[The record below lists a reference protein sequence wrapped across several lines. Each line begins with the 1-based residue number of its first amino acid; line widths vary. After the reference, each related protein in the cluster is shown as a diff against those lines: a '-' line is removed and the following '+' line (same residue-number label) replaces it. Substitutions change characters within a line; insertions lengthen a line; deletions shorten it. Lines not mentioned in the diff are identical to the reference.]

1 MRALSAPLAF
11 EDPTNSQ
18 RIRGGSFR
26 MKRTQYRIQPQTRE
40 ALARRLA
47 EELEKE
53 PAVRLAIS
61 MDRGLTLIPCTMSTL
76 AMLEE
81 FRCLNTLQ

>member
-53 PAVRLAIS
+53 PAVRFGYLYGSRLDFDTVHDVDVGHA
-61 MDRGLTLIPCTMSTL
+61 
-76 AMLEE
+76 
-81 FRCLNTLQ
+81 